1 MLRKCIAQALCAAAL
16 TTIALFSVAN
26 LMANPPIWSK
36 KAVSFRAS
44 CDADDRKQCKP
55 LRIVSPDGKSAVVL
69 SYNTLPD
76 HPDIVSASL
85 RVRTLGRDRGAVQP
99 VASVEDEITWSPDS
113 KAFFINGNE
122 NANGWDL
129 LAVHRLD
136 DPQLG
141 PGYVA
146 REVKQDTFRSF
157 PPCQANPSTID
168 DCSELG
174 TEPYD
179 YIGVVGLDWVGDSS
193 RMVVMTET
201 PCSSRF
207 GGITCQVLGYEIEVP
222 SGKILRRM
230 EPKEFARRWRHS
242 MAWKFQIPDPP
253 EFKTEVRSTSN

>member
-1 MLRKCIAQALCAAAL
+1 
-16 TTIALFSVAN
+16 
-26 LMANPPIWSK
+26 
-36 KAVSFRAS
+36 
-44 CDADDRKQCKP
+44 
-55 LRIVSPDGKSAVVL
+55 LRIVSPDGRSAVEV
-69 SYNTLPD
+69 SYNKLPD
-76 HPDIVSASL
+76 DPDILAGTL
-85 RVRTLGRDRGAVQP
+85 RVSSFGRDRGEVDL

-157 PPCQANPSTID
+157 PPCQANPSTVD

-179 YIGVVGLDWVGDSS
+179 YIGVVALDWIGNSS

-207 GGITCQVLGYEIEVP
+207 GGISCQFLGYEIEVP

-230 EPKEFARRWRHS
+230 EPKEFAKRWQHS
-242 MAWKFQIPDPP
+242 MAWRFQIPDPP
-253 EFKTEVRSTSN
+253 TFKTEARSTSN